1 MHTLKNHIA
10 LVTGASGAIGS
21 ATAKLLASLGADI
34 YVHYHKNIEQAL
46 KTVREIEALG
56 QKAYLIPADVSSHH
70 QVKGMFETIKEKTG
84 ALDILV
90 NNAGISKTSYIKFL
104 SEELWDVMIDT
115 NLKSSYLCSKY
126 AIGLLCKSKNAS
138 IVNVASFS
146 AMKALVG
153 EVGYSASKAG
163 MISMTKTMAKEVG
176 GLNIRVNAVAPGPVR
191 TNMSPLNAEKEKEL
205 KNLTPLKRIGEPED
219 VANVIALFCQPASN
233 YLTGQ
238 VLIVDGGLSL

>member
-1 MHTLKNHIA
+1 MYTLKNHIA
-10 LVTGASGAIGS
+10 LVTGASGAIGC

-34 YVHYHKNIEQAL
+34 YVHYHKNIDKAR
-46 KTVREIEALG
+46 KTAQEIEALG
-56 QKAYLIPADVSSHH
+56 KKAYLIPADVSSH
-70 QVKGMFETIKEKTG
+70 QEVKGMFETIKERTG

-104 SEELWDVMIDT
+104 AEELWDAMMDT

-153 EVGYSASKAG
+153 EVSYSASKAG
-163 MISMTKTMAKEVG
+163 IISMTKTMAKEVG
-176 GLNIRVNAVAPGPVR
+176 ALNIRVNAVAPGPVR
-191 TNMSPLNAEKEKEL
+191 TNMCPLNDEKEKEL
-205 KNLTPLKRIGEPED
+205 KKLTPLRRVGEPED
-219 VANVIALFCQPASN
+219 VANAIALFCQPASN